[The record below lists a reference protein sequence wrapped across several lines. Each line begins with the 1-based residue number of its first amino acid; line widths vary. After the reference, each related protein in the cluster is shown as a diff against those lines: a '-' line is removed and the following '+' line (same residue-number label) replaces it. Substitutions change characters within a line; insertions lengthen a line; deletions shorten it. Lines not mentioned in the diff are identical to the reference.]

1 MQKVSQNG
9 SGTAGFNGLN
19 SPGITPQNKDN
30 FQFHGKVMVWSAGPD
45 GKVNSNKKANTDV
58 NKDNVLSW
66 Q

>member
-1 MQKVSQNG
+1 
-9 SGTAGFNGLN
+9 L
-19 SPGITPQNKDN
+19 DR

-45 GKVNSNKKANTDV
+45 GKIDNTGTVKANAGF